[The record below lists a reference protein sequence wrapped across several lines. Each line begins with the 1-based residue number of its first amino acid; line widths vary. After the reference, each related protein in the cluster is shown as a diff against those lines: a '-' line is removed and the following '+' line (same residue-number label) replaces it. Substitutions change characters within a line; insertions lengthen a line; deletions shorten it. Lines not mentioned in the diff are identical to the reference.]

1 MTAGQTPHAMLVEPD
16 HDDYVRQCYVAD
28 LRLQMLNNFA
38 AGMKDIYQDR
48 VKPEFEKA
56 HHRAPRDKREV
67 HQIMMRDP
75 YTRTWSSMMRAMQEM
90 MWDAVLPGIE
100 RERTA
105 LAEMASAASS
115 KYSTLKLDPAV
126 EPPYYARAID
136 IHCMPGGYFGMV
148 SEDDV
153 TAGAL
158 YDRGVYV
165 YQMGLAGGL
174 ADGIGRSVAEFIR
187 RRYPDLNAR
196 AILDVGCTV
205 GHNTGPFCDV
215 FPAARVHA
223 IDASKP
229 LLRYG
234 HARAESLKLPIHF
247 EQMDAR
253 RMSYPDDSFDIVF
266 SCILFHETSH
276 SAHRE
281 ILREIRRVLKPGGI
295 NINMELPPNESLD
308 PYDGFQ
314 IDWDAHYN
322 NEPYYAANTSTDVK
336 ALMAEVG
343 FGADEFFEWLIPD
356 FYFAPRQD
364 FEAAAQAEQHAY
376 SETGRWGEI
385 VHWYG
390 YGARK
395 S

>member
-1 MTAGQTPHAMLVEPD
+1 
-16 HDDYVRQCYVAD
+16 
-28 LRLQMLNNFA
+28 
-38 AGMKDIYQDR
+38 
-48 VKPEFEKA
+48 
-56 HHRAPRDKREV
+56 
-67 HQIMMRDP
+67 
-75 YTRTWSSMMRAMQEM
+75 
-90 MWDAVLPGIE
+90 
-100 RERTA
+100 
-105 LAEMASAASS
+105 
-115 KYSTLKLDPAV
+115 
-126 EPPYYARAID
+126 
-136 IHCMPGGYFGMV
+136 
-148 SEDDV
+148 
-153 TAGAL
+153 
-158 YDRGVYV
+158 
-165 YQMGLAGGL
+165 
-174 ADGIGRSVAEFIR
+174 
-187 RRYPDLNAR
+187 
-196 AILDVGCTV
+196 
-205 GHNTGPFCDV
+205 
-215 FPAARVHA
+215 VHA

-229 LLRYG
+229 LLRYA
-234 HARAESLKLPIHF
+234 HARAESLQLPIHF

-253 RMSYPDDSFDIVF
+253 HMSYPDESFDIVF

-281 ILREIRRVLKPGGI
+281 ILKEIRRVLKPGGI

-314 IDWDAHYN
+314 IDWDAYYN

-343 FGADEFFEWLIPD
+343 FGADNFFEWLIPD

-364 FEAAAQAEQHAY
+364 FEAAAKAEQHTY